1 MKYTNKMNLPLSLV
15 SAITN
20 DDYTMGSADIS
31 VTTLIQPPKI
41 RVLSKRHRDEITED
55 VADCIY
61 RLVGSNTHY
70 ILERMENKD
79 ALQEE
84 RINIECN
91 GWTISGKADLYETEI
106 IYDYKNTS
114 VWAVINGVKP
124 EWANQLNCYAHGYR
138 DAGFPVKG
146 LAIIAILRD
155 WSKFKAKEKGD
166 YPAKQVVTLPIP
178 LWKPEKAQAYI
189 EGRVSLH
196 QAAEKLADDD
206 IPECTPEGRWERPTK
221 YAVVKGQN
229 KGAWRVVDSL
239 DEAEKLKAKIE
250 ESSGNEYRID
260 TRPGESVRCINYCS
274 CCDYCHYYKSIV
286 PF

>member
-1 MKYTNKMNLPLSLV
+1 MKYTNEMNLPLSLV

-41 RVLSKRHRDEITED
+41 RVLSSRHRDEITED

-70 ILERMENKD
+70 ILERIENKN

-84 RINIECN
+84 RINLEVN
-91 GWTISGKADLYETEI
+91 GWVVSGKADLYENKTV
-106 IYDYKNTS
+106 YDYKNTS
-114 VWAVINGVKP
+114 VWAVLNGAKP
-124 EWANQLNCYAHGYR
+124 EWASQLNCYAHGYR
-138 DAGFPVKG
+138 AMGFPVEG

-155 WSKFKAKEKGD
+155 WSKFKAGQGN
-166 YPAKQVVTLPIP
+166 YPAKQVVTLPID
-178 LWKPEKAQAYI
+178 LWSDAKAQTYI
-189 EGRVSLH
+189 EDRVLLH
-196 QAAEKLADDD
+196 QAAESLSDDD
-206 IPECTPEGRWERPTK
+206 IPICTPEERWERPTK
-221 YAVVKGQN
+221 FAVVKGQN
-229 KGAWRVVDSL
+229 KGAWRVVDTL
-239 DEAEKLKAKIE
+239 EEAEKLKAQIE

-260 TRPGESVRCINYCS
+260 ERPGESVRCMNYCS
-274 CCDYCHYYKSIV
+274 CRDYCNFYQQLV